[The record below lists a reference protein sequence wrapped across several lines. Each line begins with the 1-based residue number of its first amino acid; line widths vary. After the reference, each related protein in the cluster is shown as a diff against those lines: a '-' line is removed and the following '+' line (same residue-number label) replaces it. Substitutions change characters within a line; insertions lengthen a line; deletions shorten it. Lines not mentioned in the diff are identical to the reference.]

1 MASGTRSAQSGRLAA
16 AIAIEIHWKP
26 TENIEN
32 TLDNTQNTKKYRK
45 IPRKRAENR
54 EKQREIPLKQ
64 GDWDKGTR
72 LVALHASE
80 PTENREKTPKTQWKT
95 AKYPEK

>member
-1 MASGTRSAQSGRLAA
+1 MASGTRSVHSGRLAA

-72 LVALHASE
+72 LVVFNASE
-80 PTENREKTPKTQWKT
+80 PTENSEKTPKTQWKT
-95 AKYPEK
+95 VKYPEK

>member
-1 MASGTRSAQSGRLAA
+1 M
-16 AIAIEIHWKP
+16 IEIHRKH

-32 TLDNTQNTKKYRK
+32 TLDDAQNTKKYPK
-45 IPRKRAENR
+45 IHRKRIETS
-54 EKQREIPLKQ
+54 EKQWKIPLKQ